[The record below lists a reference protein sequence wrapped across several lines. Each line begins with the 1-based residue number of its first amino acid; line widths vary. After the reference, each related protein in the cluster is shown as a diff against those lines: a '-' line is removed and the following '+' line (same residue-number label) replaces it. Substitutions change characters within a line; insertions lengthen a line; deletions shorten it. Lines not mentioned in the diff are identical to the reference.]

1 MGLLNL
7 LFDLPGKIKR
17 SVLSAQIRRNNK
29 PTVTTYDVPV
39 QREPM
44 RHKKVRTGAPT
55 QPVKPPVVTGVEP
68 DIGQTISPTTA
79 VPAAPVEPTELTELG
94 TLKQQLAEQAKEIE
108 RLKAMLQK
116 SGKVGA
122 VKASTDAVKF
132 EKQNSFARDLEQRT
146 ADTAPDSEEYAAE
159 KNKLLWEYGSPE
171 DDTEETYDP
180 YDDMTPE
187 EKVAIDSG
195 IIPR

>member
-1 MGLLNL
+1 MGLFNL

-17 SVLSAQIRRNNK
+17 NILSYQIRHSKK
-29 PTVTTYDVPV
+29 PT
-39 QREPM
+39 
-44 RHKKVRTGAPT
+44 T
-55 QPVKPPVVTGVEP
+55 QPVTPPVGVGVVP
-68 DIGQTISPTTA
+68 NIGQTVNPNTT
-79 VPAAPVEPTELTELG
+79 VPVAPVEPNELPEVEG
-94 TLKQQLAEQAKEIE
+94 LKQQLAEQSKEIE

-122 VKASTDAVKF
+122 VNASTDAVKF

-146 ADTAPDSEEYAAE
+146 ADTAPGSEEYAAE
-159 KNKLLWEYGSPE
+159 KTKLLWEYGSPD

-180 YDDMTPE
+180 YDDLTPE
-187 EKVAIDSG
+187 EKAAVDNG

>member
-1 MGLLNL
+1 MGLFNL

-17 SVLSAQIRRNNK
+17 NILSYQIRHSKK
-29 PTVTTYDVPV
+29 PTTEPVT
-39 QREPM
+39 
-44 RHKKVRTGAPT
+44 
-55 QPVKPPVVTGVEP
+55 PPVEVG
-68 DIGQTISPTTA
+68 A
-79 VPAAPVEPTELTELG
+79 VPTIAPVEPVELTEVG
-94 TLKQQLAEQAKEIE
+94 ILKQQLAEQAKEIE

-122 VKASTDAVKF
+122 VNASTDAVKF

-146 ADTAPDSEEYAAE
+146 ADTAPGSEEYAAE
-159 KNKLLWEYGSPE
+159 KTKLLWEYGSPE

-187 EKVAIDSG
+187 EKAAVDNG